1 MLWCTLFSYHYTSEL
16 TAAVVNFVICCVMAG
31 EAETDNSKYPFITR
45 FKNWGDGPFDWP
57 CHGKRVSMV
66 CIFGVGDL
74 ALLVSRPELFANKF
88 YIDYEPVTFDCMEQ
102 LHYQRLRDEVRAKNA
117 AEFDTSLYAAQEF
130 VWNHV

>member
-1 MLWCTLFSYHYTSEL
+1 MMYIVFYHCITES
-16 TAAVVNFVICCVMAG
+16 TAALINSCCLMLG
-31 EAETDNSKYPFITR
+31 EAETDNSKYRFMTR

-74 ALLVSRPELFANKF
+74 PQLASRPELFANKF
-88 YIDYEPVTFDCMEQ
+88 YIDYEPVTFDCIEQ
-102 LHYQRLRDEVRAKNA
+102 LHYQRLRDEVRGARNA
-117 AEFDTSLYAAQEF
+117 TEFDTSLYAAQEF